1 VSRWTN
7 SVTARE
13 ACQNWF
19 LSIYDAHLLHRGS
32 PADSGQFAGSGGL
45 RIQIKIMSKIKNPGN
60 YPTTIT
66 LSVLLFFSAVGD
78 SEGQDA
84 GNQKGKPNILFIAID
99 DLNDWTGML
108 KGNPQARTPHMD
120 QLASKGIVFT
130 NAHCAAPACGPSRS
144 AIMSGIRPSTSGNYI
159 NRNSFTRNSI
169 LNNSV
174 LLPEFFQQNGYYV
187 AGVGK
192 LFHGGHFQ
200 REVKGRGFDEYYP
213 SKTQDLPSFAGLKFN
228 SRPPLGGWTRKVDW
242 GPLRPDVTVDDH
254 PDGITANWATKKLR
268 DEELQE
274 PFFLGAGIF
283 MPHLPNYAPQKYFD
297 RFPLETIN
305 LPEGYREGDLGDVPA
320 AHAKMAHN
328 PWLNKIRSMNQW
340 KPAIRAYLAC
350 TFMVDDLI
358 GRIVGALENS
368 RYADNTIIV
377 LWSDHGFHLGEKG
390 RWGKY
395 SLWER
400 ATRVNLLWVAP
411 GVTAPETV
419 TDKPAN
425 LLDIYPTLASL
436 TGLEPPEGQLE
447 GNDLSVLM
455 KNPDAAWDDTTVTT
469 FGYRNYGVR
478 SKRYRYIVYKDGTEE
493 LYDHTKDKWEWTN
506 LAGSPESAAIKKKMR
521 KEIPTHHEPM
531 GAIEAF
537 FEPGKRK

>member
-1 VSRWTN
+1 MKFLRFLKAAAVCCFL
-7 SVTARE
+7 TALTVQAAE
-13 ACQNWF
+13 
-19 LSIYDAHLLHRGS
+19 
-32 PADSGQFAGSGGL
+32 
-45 RIQIKIMSKIKNPGN
+45 K
-60 YPTTIT
+60 
-66 LSVLLFFSAVGD
+66 
-78 SEGQDA
+78 
-84 GNQKGKPNILFIAID
+84 KPMNVLFIAID

-120 QLASKGIVFT
+120 KLAAKGMVFT

-144 AIMSGIRPSTSGNYI
+144 AIMTGIRPSTSGNYI
-159 NRNSFTRNSI
+159 NQNSFTRNPI

-187 AGVGK
+187 VGVGK

-228 SRPPLGGWTRKVDW
+228 SKPPLSGWTRKVDW
-242 GPLRPDVTVDDH
+242 GPLHPDTTVDDH
-254 PDGITANWATKKLR
+254 PDGVTANWATKKLR

-297 RFPLETIN
+297 RFPLSDIN
-305 LPEGYREGDLGDVPA
+305 LPEGFREDDLDDVPA

-328 PWLNKIRSMNQW
+328 PWLKRIREMNQW
-340 KPAIRAYLAC
+340 KPAIQAYLAC
-350 TFMVDDLI
+350 TSMVDDLI

-368 RYADNTIIV
+368 KYAKNTIIV
-377 LWSDHGFHLGEKG
+377 LWSDHGFQLGEKG
-390 RWGKY
+390 LWGKY

-411 GVTAPETV
+411 GVTKPGTV
-419 TDKPAN
+419 TEKPAN

-447 GNDLSVLM
+447 GNDLSILM
-455 KNPDAAWDDTTVTT
+455 KNPAAAWDDTTVTT
-469 FGYRNYGVR
+469 FGYKNYGVR
-478 SKRYRYIVYKDGTEE
+478 SKHYRYIIYADGSEE

-506 LAGSPESAAIKKKMR
+506 LADNSKYAAIKKKMR
-521 KEIPTHHEPM
+521 QELPTHHQNM
-531 GAIEAF
+531 GPLEVYFEA
-537 FEPGKRK
+537 RKKEK